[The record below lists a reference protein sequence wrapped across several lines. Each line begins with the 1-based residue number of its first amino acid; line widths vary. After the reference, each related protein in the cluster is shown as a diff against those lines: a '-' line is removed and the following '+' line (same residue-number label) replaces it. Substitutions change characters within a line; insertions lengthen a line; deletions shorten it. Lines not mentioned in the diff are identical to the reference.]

1 MSVSVR
7 RALYEELPRVNE
19 LREMVNRLHVEGRP
33 DIFRPGFNEEMRD
46 HLYVRFGAEDAEI
59 LVALTDGSVAGFVM
73 LDWIDKP
80 GSPYNLPRRFC
91 HVAEIGV
98 DANCRRR
105 GVGRALME
113 GIRAACREKGFSRV
127 ELDVWAFNDSA
138 YEFYENTGFTCFRRF
153 MEMEV

>member
-1 MSVSVR
+1 MSITVR
-7 RALYEELPRVNE
+7 DVLYDELPRVNE

-33 DIFRPGFNEEMRD
+33 DIFRPGFNEEMRN

-59 LVALTDGSVAGFVM
+59 LVALVDGAVAGFAM
-73 LDWIDKP
+73 LDWIDRP

-98 DANCRRR
+98 DAEYRRR
-105 GVGRALME
+105 GVGRALVE
-113 GIRAACREKGFSRV
+113 GIRAACRERGFSRV

-138 YEFYENTGFTCFRRF
+138 YEFYESAGFHCFRRF